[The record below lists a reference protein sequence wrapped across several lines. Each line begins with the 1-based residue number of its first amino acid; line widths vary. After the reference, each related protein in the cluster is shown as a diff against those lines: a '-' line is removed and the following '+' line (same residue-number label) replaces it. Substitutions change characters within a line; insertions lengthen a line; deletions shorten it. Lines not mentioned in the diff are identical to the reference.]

1 MAMQFGGTVVLEKA
15 FVYPYQAIQKIISEK
30 ITGLP
35 LVPAMAALILQLKDV
50 SQYDLST
57 VRYISNTGQALPPA
71 HIKQLG
77 TIFRSARIYSMY
89 GLTECKRVA
98 FLPPSE
104 LNNRPL
110 SVGKAIP
117 NTEVWLIDENEKRI
131 TTPWTVGELVIRGAH
146 VMKGYWNKPQETEAV
161 LRNGIYPDEKVLLSR
176 DYFKMDE
183 EGFLYFVSRKD
194 DVIKS
199 GGERISPKEVE
210 DVLFEIDGVSEAAV
224 IGIPDAILGY
234 ALKAFIVFEQG
245 KEISKEKI
253 IAFCVDKLEHSR
265 IPKYIEFRESLP
277 KSSSGKVRKKDLEIS
292 GPVS

>member
-1 MAMQFGGTVVLEKA
+1 
-15 FVYPYQAIQKIISEK
+15 
-30 ITGLP
+30 
-35 LVPAMAALILQLKDV
+35 
-50 SQYDLST
+50 
-57 VRYISNTGQALPPA
+57 
-71 HIKQLG
+71 
-77 TIFRSARIYSMY
+77 
-89 GLTECKRVA
+89 
-98 FLPPSE
+98 
-104 LNNRPL
+104 
-110 SVGKAIP
+110 
-117 NTEVWLIDENEKRI
+117 
-131 TTPWTVGELVIRGAH
+131 
-146 VMKGYWNKPQETEAV
+146 
-161 LRNGIYPDEKVLLSR
+161 
-176 DYFKMDE
+176 MDE